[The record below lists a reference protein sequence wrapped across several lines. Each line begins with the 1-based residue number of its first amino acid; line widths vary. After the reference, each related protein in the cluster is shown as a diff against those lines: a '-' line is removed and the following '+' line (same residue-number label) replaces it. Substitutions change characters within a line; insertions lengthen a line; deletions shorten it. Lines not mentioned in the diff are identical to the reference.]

1 MSPGVMRC
9 SRCGFD
15 AAPEHFKGDLCVMCA
30 DPCCAIEAIGHLH
43 HVYDRHKTLVQY
55 RQRVMTLDAFYEER
69 RAIHKAAKKHRVPV
83 KASEFAVIQP
93 VYRDPSTKRGARLS

>member
-1 MSPGVMRC
+1 MGSVIKHC
-9 SRCGFD
+9 SRCGFE
-15 AAPEHFKGDLCVMCA
+15 AAPEHFKADLCAMCA

-55 RQRVMTLDAFYEER
+55 RQRVMTLDAFYLER
-69 RAIHKAAKKHRVPV
+69 KLVHKAAKKMRVPV

-93 VYRDPSTKRGARLS
+93 VLRDPSTKRGARLS